1 MGESSDNAKRL
12 LRREVR
18 AARRQLTA
26 GEVVRRSL
34 AVCSRILALPVF
46 RAAGRLVAYSAMDN
60 EVDAAAVT
68 AAALQAGKRVY
79 YPAAEGEEFR
89 AGGEPLPPGAD
100 DVLFLVPGVAFDF
113 RGVRLGRGGGWY
125 DRTLA
130 QHPEGTRLGLGY
142 EFQLVPELPEAP
154 WDVRMHAIVTDAR
167 LVAVDAART
176 GQLKEMG
183 T

>member
-1 MGESSDNAKRL
+1 
-12 LRREVR
+12 
-18 AARRQLTA
+18 
-26 GEVVRRSL
+26 
-34 AVCSRILALPVF
+34 
-46 RAAGRLVAYSAMDN
+46 MDN
-60 EVDAAAVT
+60 EVDAAGVT
-68 AAALQAGKRVY
+68 AAALQVGKRVY
-79 YPAAEGEEFR
+79 YPAAESEEFR
-89 AGGEPLPPGAD
+89 AGGEPLPPDAD
-100 DVLFLVPGVAFDF
+100 GVLFLVPGVAFDS

-125 DRTLA
+125 DRALA
-130 QHPEGTRLGLGY
+130 RHPKGTRLGLGY